1 MCRKL
6 SSPVSARNLLL
17 AVILL
22 SVTAVCP
29 AQQLE
34 PATPPIANPA
44 DTRFRDVREDWTTP
58 DLGTSDLRSVGPVVL
73 PVSDYP
79 GYTVE
84 LSQVQWRFGDPLDLY
99 VIKPK
104 GIKKPPVILY
114 LYSYNYDTDYFKNE
128 AWQKAVTKDGFAAV
142 GFVTALTGHRYH
154 DRPMKEW
161 FISELQECL
170 AVSAHD
176 VQMVLSLL
184 STRDDLDVNRVGI
197 FAEGSGASIAILA
210 SAVDPRIKVL
220 DVVAPWGDWPTWMA
234 TSPFVPTE
242 ERADYVKPE
251 FLKKVGALEPLDWLP
266 KVQAKKLRFQ
276 DMTFDTTTPR
286 TSKEKL
292 RAAVP
297 ASASVVVYNTPE
309 EFNAARN
316 RNQTMTW
323 IHTELR
329 SLPEPKAAVTAQSC
343 CKAKLPSAASQVRR

>member
-1 MCRKL
+1 MYRKL
-6 SSPVSARNLLL
+6 SSHVSARNLLL
-17 AVILL
+17 GILL
-22 SVTAVCP
+22 SISPVCL
-29 AQQLE
+29 AQQFE
-34 PATPPIANPA
+34 HASPPIANPA
-44 DTRFRDVREDWTTP
+44 DTRFRDAREDWTTP
-58 DLGTSDLRSVGPVVL
+58 DVSSSNLTPIKPLVL
-73 PVSDYP
+73 PLSDYT

-84 LSQVQWRFGDPLDLY
+84 LSQMQWRFGDPLDLY

-104 GIKKPPVILY
+104 GIKKPPVIFY

-161 FISELQECL
+161 FVSELQECL

-176 VQMVLSLL
+176 VQMVLNVL
-184 STRDDLDVNRVGI
+184 STRDDLDTSRVGI
-197 FAEGSGASIAILA
+197 FAEGSGATIAILA
-210 SAVDPRIKVL
+210 SAVDSRIKVL
-220 DVVAPWGDWPTWMA
+220 DVVAPWGDWPTWMS
-234 TSPFVPTE
+234 TSPFVPDE

-251 FLKKVGALEPLDWLP
+251 FLKKVAPLEPLDWLP
-266 KVQAKKLRFQ
+266 KVQAKKVRLQ

-286 TSKEKL
+286 TAKEKL

-297 ASASVVVYNTPE
+297 AGTSIVIYNTPE

-323 IHTELR
+323 IRAELR
-329 SLPEPKAAVTAQSC
+329 ALPEPKAAVTAQSC
-343 CKAKLPSAASQVRR
+343 CKATLPSALSQDR